1 MPKVKL
7 PRKGSHVDMT
17 AMCDV
22 AFLLLTFFMLATKF
36 KPQEPVVIRTPAST
50 STMPIPNDY
59 ILLSLSKDGK
69 VFFSIDNLN
78 VREELITEIST
89 AKGLN
94 LNAQQIKA
102 FKEGGSIG
110 VPFNKLPSYLS
121 LTPAQR
127 NEYDKTAPGIPT
139 DTTDSYDT
147 NELAYWIKTARYA
160 NAKLRIAIKADGDA
174 KYPEIQKVIATLGH
188 QKVFRFNFITDGKG
202 VPPGSALA
210 QELATPKAK

>member
-1 MPKVKL
+1 MPKVKM

-59 ILLSLSKDGK
+59 MLLSLSKDGR

-78 VREELITEIST
+78 VREELITEISQS
-89 AKGLN
+89 KGLN
-94 LNAQQIKA
+94 LSPAQIKA

-110 VPFNKLPSYLS
+110 VPFNKLGSYLA

-139 DTTDSYDT
+139 DTTASYET
-147 NELAYWIKTARYA
+147 NELSYWIKTSRYA
-160 NAKLRIAIKADGDA
+160 NPKLRIAIKADGDA

-188 QKVFRFNFITDGKG
+188 EKVFRFNFITDGKA
-202 VPPGSALA
+202 VPPGTALA
-210 QELATPKAK
+210 TEIAAGKKE